1 MAKEEIIVEFGA
13 EAFYLPGV
21 KALVTETNSPRPTST
36 SLDDTTTTDV
46 APWGDNNDFPQKVI
60 EDVRKDPEIGTLL
73 DKQARL
79 LYSGGLIWG
88 KIETQEGGKEI
99 MKPLDDS
106 RNKQIKEA
114 FKLSN
119 IKRYLLEASRDLYW
133 FGNIFPELVTS
144 KDRSR
149 IAQICVQA
157 AEECRWSFQNPT
169 TGLINT
175 CYINANWPDAKA
187 ADKFTKKL
195 PVLDPYFDV
204 ITQIKDSKATNFI
217 YPLSYPS
224 PGNKY
229 YQLTDW
235 NSIRQSGWLDVSR
248 AIPKIKKYLLEKQTT
263 IKYHIEISQ
272 LYWKKKFPD
281 FDNKSP
287 EEKVQIKEEE
297 LKAFQ
302 KTMSGTDQAGNNF
315 FTTMLTDEANGRDMS
330 LWKIT
335 PIDDK
340 ISDGKYLEDGKEASL
355 YKMSAVGLH
364 PALVGTMPNNGLG
377 GAGSNIREA
386 YNLHMLSITAHQ
398 DIILEPIYIMRD
410 YNGWGDDIEFR
421 FRNSFM
427 NTLDK
432 GTETTKT
439 I

>member
-88 KIETQEGGKEI
+88 TIETQEGGKEI

-175 CYINANWPDAKA
+175 CYINANWPNAKA
-187 ADKFTKKL
+187 SDKFTKKL

-204 ITQIKDSKATNFI
+204 ITQIKDSKSTNFI

-281 FDNKSP
+281 WDNKSP

-302 KTMSGTDQAGNNF
+302 STMSGTDQAGNNF

-398 DIILEPIYIMRD
+398 DIILEPLYIMRD
-410 YNGWGDDIEFR
+410 YNGWGDDVEFR

>member
-88 KIETQEGGKEI
+88 TITTQEGGKEI

-175 CYINANWPDAKA
+175 CYINANWPNAKA
-187 ADKFTKKL
+187 SDKFTKKL

-287 EEKVQIKEEE
+287 EEKVKIKEDE

-302 KTMSGTDQAGNNF
+302 STMSGTDQAGNNF

-398 DIILEPIYIMRD
+398 DIILEPLYIMRD
-410 YNGWGDDIEFR
+410 YNGWGDDVEFR

>member
-1 MAKEEIIVEFGA
+1 MDKNKIITEYSSQT
-13 EAFYLPGV
+13 FYLPGIS
-21 KALVTETNSPRPTST
+21 ALVTETKSPRPTST
-36 SLDDTTTTDV
+36 TLDDTQTTTV
-46 APWGDNNDFPQKVI
+46 APWGYENDFPQKVI

-88 KIETQEGGKEI
+88 TIETQEGGKEI
-99 MKPLDDS
+99 MKPLAPARD
-106 RNKQIKEA
+106 KIIKDA
-114 FKLSN
+114 FRMSN
-119 IKRYLLEASRDLYW
+119 IKRYLLEATRDLYW

-144 KDRSR
+144 RDRKT

-157 AEECRWSFQNPT
+157 AEECRWSYQDPN
-169 TGLINT
+169 TGLIKH
-175 CYINANWPDAKA
+175 CYINANWPDATA
-187 ADKFTKKL
+187 TDKLTKKL
-195 PVLDPYFDV
+195 PVLDPYFNV
-204 ITQIKDSKATNFI
+204 VEQIKSAKETNFI

-235 NSIRQSGWLDVSR
+235 NSIRSSGWLDVSR

-272 LYWKKKFPD
+272 LYWEKKYPD
-281 FDNKSP
+281 FATKSQ
-287 EEKVQIKEEE
+287 EEKVKIKEED

-302 KTMSGTDQAGNNF
+302 STMSGTDQAGNNF
-315 FTTMLTDEANGRDMS
+315 ITAMLTDEVNGKEFS

-386 YNLHMLSITAHQ
+386 YNLHMLSVTAHQ
-398 DIILEPIYIMRD
+398 DIILEPIYVMRD
-410 YNGWGDDIEFR
+410 YNDWGDDVEFR

-432 GTETTKT
+432 GTETTKS